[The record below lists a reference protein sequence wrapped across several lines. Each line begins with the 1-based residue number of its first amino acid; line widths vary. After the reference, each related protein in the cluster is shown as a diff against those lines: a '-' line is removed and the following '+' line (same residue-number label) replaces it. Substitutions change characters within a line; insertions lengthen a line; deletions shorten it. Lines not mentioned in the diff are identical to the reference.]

1 MSNALLARPMRPLS
15 ASIASNLRCCGGP
28 TTTTTTATSTTAKPS
43 TSASPASPIA
53 HTQRRHESTTRRQL
67 NRLRS
72 VPSAPYATPSP
83 SHTADHIIFNPP
95 SSAPSVYHTP
105 LKFLPAHDRRRELY
119 ALTSRFTTGGGG
131 GGASAPGGGVHAST
145 GTALSAGA
153 YTSSSSILPP
163 HLAHHNPAASSV
175 TSPASGKSSSAYM
188 PPALRTPYTKKYHLT
203 AADIEQI
210 RQLRAQD
217 PAHWT
222 RERLAAKFECSQF
235 FVGLVAPA
243 PERAAQK
250 LAEIDEVKRGWGRT
264 KREARE
270 DRRRRKEA
278 WGRDA

>member
-1 MSNALLARPMRPLS
+1 MSNVLLTRPMRPLS
-15 ASIASNLRCCGGP
+15 ISITSSLLCCGGAAS
-28 TTTTTTATSTTAKPS
+28 TTAGTAAAAAKPS
-43 TSASPASPIA
+43 TSASASPIT
-53 HTQRRHESTTRRQL
+53 HTQRRHESTARRQL

-72 VPSAPYATPSP
+72 VPIAPSATPLP
-83 SHTADHIIFNPP
+83 AHTADHIVFNPP

-119 ALTSRFTTGGGG
+119 ALTARLSPPT
-131 GGASAPGGGVHAST
+131 ASPT
-145 GTALSAGA
+145 GTALSAGT
-153 YTSSSSILPP
+153 YTSPSILPP
-163 HLAHHNPAASSV
+163 HLAHKN
-175 TSPASGKSSSAYM
+175 TSSSSSSSSPSL
-188 PPALRTPYTKKYHLT
+188 PPALRAPYAKKYHLT

-210 RQLRAQD
+210 RALRAQD

-250 LAEIDEVKRGWGRT
+250 QAEIDEVKRGWGRK

-270 DRRRRKEA
+270 DRRRRKEL

>member
-15 ASIASNLRCCGGP
+15 TSIASSLRCGA
-28 TTTTTTATSTTAKPS
+28 TTTTTTSTTASSTAAKPS
-43 TSASPASPIA
+43 TSASASPIT

-72 VPSAPYATPSP
+72 VPAAPSAVPSA
-83 SHTADHIIFNPP
+83 SHTADHIVFNPP

-119 ALTSRFTTGGGG
+119 ALTARLSPSK
-131 GGASAPGGGVHAST
+131 ASPT
-145 GTALSAGA
+145 GTALSAGT
-153 YTSSSSILPP
+153 YTSPSVLPP
-163 HLAHHNPAASSV
+163 HLAHKHATTV
-175 TSPASGKSSSAYM
+175 TKATSL
-188 PPALRTPYTKKYHLT
+188 PPPVRTPYTKKYHLT

-210 RQLRAQD
+210 RALRKED

-222 RERLAAKFECSQF
+222 RERLAHKFECSQF

-243 PERAAQK
+243 PDHAARK
-250 LAEIDEVKRGWGRT
+250 AAEIEEVKKGWGRK

-270 DRRRRKEA
+270 DRRRRKES